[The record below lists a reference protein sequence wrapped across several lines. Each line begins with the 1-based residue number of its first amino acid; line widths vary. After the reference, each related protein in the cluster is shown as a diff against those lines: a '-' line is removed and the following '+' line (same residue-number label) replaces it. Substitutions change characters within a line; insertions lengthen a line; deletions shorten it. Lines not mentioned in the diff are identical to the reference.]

1 MLDAPSDVMNDRR
14 EIGNRVQPMS
24 RLPHLSPL
32 ELGQAGAQRAQLLK
46 ERAANRCAR
55 VSPEP

>member
-1 MLDAPSDVMNDRR
+1 MNDRR